1 MNNKFSLNNV
11 RLGTIIVLMVITA
24 IVSGLTSGIIVYSS
38 YGKNTGVSYKTIS
51 DDKSL
56 KEFLEVYTQITSEYY
71 EDINK
76 DELVKTAIKSMLDY
90 LGDNYTTYMDSNQ
103 TDNLDNNLKGEY
115 RGIGV
120 IIQDHTII
128 EVLDDSPAKEAGVLP
143 NDIIVKV
150 NGEDVTD
157 KTASEIAN
165 TIKSSKEN
173 DVLISV
179 KRNNEQIDLTVKLS
193 NLFVPAISTDIVK
206 DTTIGY
212 MALSTFSSTVSEQ
225 VKKGLEKLEE
235 QNITSLI
242 IDLRGNTGGFLSAAE
257 GVSNT
262 FIEKGKVIYSLK
274 SRDKEKVVKDTTG
287 TYKNYKI
294 VVLIDENT
302 ASAAE
307 ILAAALKDSY
317 GATIVGKKSFGKGKV
332 QQTVRLK
339 NGSMAKYTSA
349 KWYRPNGEC
358 IDGVG
363 IIPDYE
369 VDLTIEKDK
378 NGNITNII
386 DSQLDK
392 AIELL
397 S

>member
-120 IIQDHTII
+120 IIQDHTIV

-165 TIKSSKEN
+165 MIKSSKEN